1 MLFPELFVRLMGVE
15 LVADAG
21 FSYGLRC
28 GAPLMI
34 GWTVLLFWAQREP
47 VARRD
52 ILPLT
57 LVVVVG
63 YIIFEV
69 YSVATGTGSPAA
81 ALPLLVMQ
89 SGMIVL
95 FTIGYR
101 RATDGTTAGA
111 YVPHYKHSL
120 ER

>member
-1 MLFPELFVRLMGVE
+1 
-15 LVADAG
+15 VAG
-21 FSYGLRC
+21 C
-28 GAPLMI
+28 GAGPALE
-34 GWTVLLFWAQREP
+34 GGLREP

-89 SGMIVL
+89 SGMLVL

-101 RATDGTTAGA
+101 RATDGTTAGGL
-111 YVPHYKHSL
+111 SDL
-120 ER
+120 I